1 VPIVIRVPLRP
12 LSGEEAQPVRPSPE
26 EKKVGERLPQQ
37 NQFPVEVVDRGLEVG
52 LVRLV
57 QPWRSCWERKEDG

>member
-1 VPIVIRVPLRP
+1 VVRVPLRP

-37 NQFPVEVVDRGLEVG
+37 NQLPVEVVDRGLEVG
-52 LVRLV
+52 LVRLVRLV

>member
-1 VPIVIRVPLRP
+1 VVRVPLRP
-12 LSGEEAQPVRPSPE
+12 LSGKEAQLVRSSPE

-37 NQFPVEVVDRGLEVG
+37 NQLPVKVVDRGLEVG